1 MVKTNKR
8 WAVFLFKLTIKLHVA
23 QNFDNLRKK
32 ALFVLTLPNI
42 CSIIKIE
49 YIYNEIFSMPIRC
62 IGRMINLLYSAII
75 LFCKFLI
82 RISLCF
88 QEKVY

>member
-8 WAVFLFKLTIKLHVA
+8 RTAFLFKLTIKLHVA

-42 CSIIKIE
+42 CSIIKL
-49 YIYNEIFSMPIRC
+49 NIFT
-62 IGRMINLLYSAII
+62 MII
-75 LFCKFLI
+75 
-82 RISLCF
+82 
-88 QEKVY
+88 